1 MIIYVYVSKNT
12 NKNDKNDKKSEDE
25 DEDEEVVS
33 YTLVPSNN
41 KQVRYDG
48 YGETRYSPD
57 YFYAQYY
64 KTERKKKIK
73 NMMKEE
79 FENLDDFDL

>member
-1 MIIYVYVSKNT
+1 VYVSKNT
-12 NKNDKNDKKSEDE
+12 NKNDNKSEDEGEGEDE

-33 YTLVPSNN
+33 YTLVPPNN

-57 YFYAQYY
+57 YFYAQYN
-64 KTERKKKIK
+64 KNVRKKDIK
-73 NMMKEE
+73 YMMEE
-79 FENLDDFDL
+79 QLESLDVFYL

>member
-1 MIIYVYVSKNT
+1 VYVSKNT
-12 NKNDKNDKKSEDE
+12 NKNKDNYE

-41 KQVRYDG
+41 KQIRYDG
-48 YGETRYSPD
+48 YGEIRYSPD

-64 KTERKKKIK
+64 KNERKKYIK
-73 NMMKEE
+73 YMMEE
-79 FENLDDFDL
+79 QLDDFYL